1 MCAAYA
7 MPYHHRTHANHKP
20 ATHASETSPA
30 GRRVRKQSTLQE
42 ASGRRQARARGK
54 RSRRTTGW
62 HHGRPELPV
71 SSVLDLYCVFS
82 LSAALYTA
90 HARPAYD
97 GVWFPESKRGD
108 PVDIVVV
115 GILSAPTAQPPTQMA
130 RGPAGDAGSGLGDPS
145 EQERDD
151 HLTPFLYLSGVD
163 LG

>member
-7 MPYHHRTHANHKP
+7 MPYHYRTHANHKP
-20 ATHASETSPA
+20 TT
-30 GRRVRKQSTLQE
+30 QSTLQE

-54 RSRRTTGW
+54 KSGRTTGW

-71 SSVLDLYCVFS
+71 SSVLGLDCVFS
-82 LSAALYTA
+82 LSAALYTV

-108 PVDIVVV
+108 PVDIVV
-115 GILSAPTAQPPTQMA
+115 GILSAPAAQPPTQMA

-151 HLTPFLYLSGVD
+151 HLTSSLYLSGVD